1 MSLLPRK
8 FISIINTQ
16 CFPINIRKCCHVLN
30 IQNIFFFINRYI
42 NSMNRKN
49 LSFKLKVNHLADH
62 SPNELRKLR
71 GRRTSVGYNNKK
83 NNGKPF
89 KKTMKVEDIPPEMNW
104 RLRGNTLQNKK
115 VEFKIYYRT
124 TCSDGC
130 S

>member
-1 MSLLPRK
+1 
-8 FISIINTQ
+8 
-16 CFPINIRKCCHVLN
+16 
-30 IQNIFFFINRYI
+30 
-42 NSMNRKN
+42 MNRKN

-115 VEFKIYYRT
+115 LEFEIYYRT
-124 TCSDGC
+124 TCSNGC
-130 S
+130 P